1 MFVLGRPGRAAAR
14 GGREGAFLTSL
25 PPSPC
30 SPLGSCCPLP
40 IALRPL
46 AVCRAAALREASHS
60 SPSDPLFLF
69 LRSLE
74 EYEALGII
82 RLFQVSLEKEVNRLG
97 EYKESPFL

>member
-1 MFVLGRPGRAAAR
+1 MCWDGQAELQQGEGGKARFSRLFLLLPAALWAH
-14 GGREGAFLTSL
+14 AA
-25 PPSPC
+25 
-30 SPLGSCCPLP
+30 LP

-69 LRSLE
+69 LGSLE